1 MAASSIHIPLG
12 GTTPAQISNP
22 SSRVRQRAPMIRF
35 IACARLTKSS
45 RSTRPQIQA
54 AAGRSRDTPIPT
66 ALQRLSSRQPGSS
79 YTSRRRG
86 ISLSIRARWP
96 TVPLSANWETLQETT
111 LARLRR
117 IVEAMFS
124 SERLAAPCRRIRRST
139 RRLFP
144 GGRLWPFY
152 ILADVVQATTASQC
166 AAQYNPVG
174 TGRQP
179 LEA

>member
-1 MAASSIHIPLG
+1 MELCFTAGAVSG
-12 GTTPAQISNP
+12 GTPTLEVAALVPVGKHPLQIL
-22 SSRVRQRAPMIRF
+22 RCECCGYWRKV
-35 IACARLTKSS
+35 
-45 RSTRPQIQA
+45 
-54 AAGRSRDTPIPT
+54 PT

-79 YTSRRRG
+79 CTSRRRG

-96 TVPLSANWETLQETT
+96 TVPLLANWETLQETT
-111 LARLRR
+111 LARSRR

-144 GGRLWPFY
+144 GGRLCPFY

-166 AAQYNPVG
+166 AAESNPVG